1 MSELPRFGSYKTVS
15 ELGAGAIATVYLATQ
30 EPLGRKV
37 AIKALKSTIPPTST
51 FATQLEREARVL
63 SGLTHPNI
71 VLLLDYVKTETQMY
85 LVLEYISGFSLSEL
99 LAKKPKLRP
108 EMVAAIGAEV
118 AQGLAHAHERAVVH
132 RDVKPANVILSRQ
145 GEVKIVD
152 FSIAHRE
159 RLPSADEP
167 AAFDTETPA
176 RGTAQPGRGTQ
187 PAFGTP
193 AYMAPE
199 QLLGEAVDARSDLF
213 SLGVVLYQ
221 LLCGVRP
228 FDKPGEKR
236 APAYASRTSPAV
248 QLRQRAPDVPRA
260 LERVVM
266 RCIEKHP
273 ADRPMSADAVAEDL
287 AAFVRSRTELP
298 MRDLVRGAL
307 ASARLVAGEV
317 PSLVRASE
325 PRRPFFRTPWT
336 MALFG
341 VVLALGLGVVR
352 ATDRAAESAGAATEG
367 PLVPAQPGFLR
378 VLATPWAEVSVDGQ
392 RAAVTPTARAIPLAP
407 GVHFV
412 RFTHPSAP
420 AQTRRVTIRA
430 NETETLDVTMDV
442 AGAARDG
449 G

>member
-1 MSELPRFGSYKTVS
+1 MSDLPRFGNYKTVS

-30 EPLGRKV
+30 EPLARKV
-37 AIKALKSTIPPTST
+37 AIKALKSTIPPSST

-63 SGLTHPNI
+63 SGLSHPNI
-71 VLLLDYVKTETQMY
+71 VLLLDYVKSETQMY

-118 AQGLAHAHERAVVH
+118 AQGLAHAHERGVIH

-167 AAFDTETPA
+167 AAFDQSTPA
-176 RGTAQPGRGTQ
+176 QGTSQT
-187 PAFGTP
+187 AFGTP

-221 LLCGVRP
+221 LLSGVRP
-228 FDKPGEKR
+228 FERPGEKR
-236 APAYASRTSPAV
+236 APAHAARTSPAV

-260 LERVVM
+260 IERVVM

-273 ADRPMSADAVAEDL
+273 ADRPMSADAVAEEL
-287 AAFVRSRTELP
+287 IAYVRSRTELP
-298 MRDLVRGAL
+298 MRELVRGAL
-307 ASARLVAGEV
+307 ASARLVAGEA

-325 PRRPFFRTPWT
+325 PRPSFFRTPWT
-336 MALFG
+336 LALFG
-341 VVLALGLGVVR
+341 VALGLGLIAVR
-352 ATDRAAESAGAATEG
+352 ATDSAAEHAAAASEG
-367 PLVPAQPGFLR
+367 PLIPAQPGFLR
-378 VLATPWAEVSVDGQ
+378 VLATPWAEVAVDGQ
-392 RAAVTPTARAIPLAP
+392 RAAITPIARAIPLAP

-420 AQTRRVTIRA
+420 PLTRRVTIRP
-430 NETETLDVTMDV
+430 NETETLDVTMAV
-442 AGAARDG
+442 AGSGERDG

>member
-1 MSELPRFGSYKTVS
+1 MSELPKFGSYETVS
-15 ELGAGAIATVYLATQ
+15 ELGAGAIANVYLATQ

-37 AIKALKSTIPPTST
+37 AIKALKATIPPSST

-63 SGLTHPNI
+63 SGLSHPNI
-71 VLLLDYVKTETQMY
+71 VLLLDYVKTEGQMY
-85 LVLEYISGFSLSEL
+85 LVLEYIAGFSLAEL

-118 AQGLAHAHERAVVH
+118 ARGLGHAHGRGVVH

-167 AAFDTETPA
+167 ATFDGETPA
-176 RGTAQPGRGTQ
+176 RGTHAT
-187 PAFGTP
+187 FGTP

-199 QLLGEAVDARSDLF
+199 QLLGEAVDPRSDLF
-213 SLGVVLYQ
+213 SFGVVVYQ
-221 LLCGVRP
+221 LLCGARP
-228 FDKPGEKR
+228 FERPGEKR
-236 APAYASRTSPAV
+236 APAHAARTSPAV

-273 ADRPMSADAVAEDL
+273 ADWPMSADAVADEL
-287 AAFVRSRTELP
+287 ADFVRSRTELSS
-298 MRDLVRGAL
+298 RELVRGAL
-307 ASARLVAGEV
+307 ASVHLVAGEA
-317 PSLVRASE
+317 PLLARAAA
-325 PRRPFFRTPWT
+325 PRLPLLQTPWSL
-336 MALFG
+336 ALFG
-341 VVLALGLGVVR
+341 AALALGLGVVR
-352 ATDRAAESAGAATEG
+352 ATDRDAAQKALVAEG
-367 PLVPAQPGFLR
+367 PLVPQRPGFLR
-378 VLATPWAEVSVDGQ
+378 VLATPWADVAVDGQ
-392 RAAVTPTARAIPLAP
+392 HACTTPVARAIPLAP

-420 AQTRRVTIRA
+420 AVTKRVTLRA

-442 AGAARDG
+442 TGAARDAG
-449 G
+449 AGD

>member
-1 MSELPRFGSYKTVS
+1 MPELPRFGNYKTVS
-15 ELGAGAIATVYLATQ
+15 ELGSGAIATVYLATQ

-37 AIKALKSTIPPTST
+37 AIKALKATIPPSST

-63 SGLTHPNI
+63 SGLSHPNI
-71 VLLLDYVKTETQMY
+71 VLLLDYVKSESQMY

-99 LAKKPKLRP
+99 LAKKPKLRA

-118 AQGLAHAHERAVVH
+118 AEGLAHAHELGVVH

-159 RLPSADEP
+159 RLPSVDEP

-176 RGTAQPGRGTQ
+176 HGTSQT
-187 PAFGTP
+187 AFGTP

-236 APAYASRTSPAV
+236 APAHATRTSPAV

-273 ADRPMSADAVAEDL
+273 ADRPTSADAVAEEL
-287 AAFVRSRTELP
+287 KEFVRSRTELS
-298 MRDLVRGAL
+298 MRQLVRGAL
-307 ASARLVAGEV
+307 ASARLVAGDV

-325 PRRPFFRTPWT
+325 PRTPLLQTPWSL
-336 MALFG
+336 ALFG
-341 VVLALGLGVVR
+341 VALVVGLASVH
-352 ATDRAAESAGAATEG
+352 ATDHATEQSAPATEG
-367 PLVPAQPGFLR
+367 PLGAARPGFLR

-392 RAAVTPTARAIPLAP
+392 HVDTTPMARAIPLAP

-412 RFTHPSAP
+412 TFKHPSAP
-420 AQTRRVTIRA
+420 TQTRRVSIVA
-430 NETETLDVTMDV
+430 SETATLDVTMDV
-442 AGAARDG
+442 ASATASTHPE
-449 G
+449 

>member
-1 MSELPRFGSYKTVS
+1 MPELPKFGDYETLS
-15 ELGAGAIATVYLATQ
+15 ELGSGAIATVYLATQ

-37 AIKALKSTIPPTST
+37 AIKALKGTIPPTST

-63 SGLTHPNI
+63 SGLSHPNI
-71 VLLLDYVKTETQMY
+71 VLLLDYVKSESQMY

-108 EMVAAIGAEV
+108 EMVAAIGAAV
-118 AQGLAHAHERAVVH
+118 AEGLAHAHERGVVH

-145 GEVKIVD
+145 GEVKLVD

-159 RLPSADEP
+159 RLPSVDEP
-167 AAFDTETPA
+167 IAFDSETPA
-176 RGTAQPGRGTQ
+176 RGTAPG
-187 PAFGTP
+187 AFGTP

-199 QLLGEAVDARSDLF
+199 QLLGEAASASSDLF

-236 APAYASRTSPAV
+236 APAHASRTSPAV

-273 ADRPMSADAVAEDL
+273 ADRPMSADAVAEEL
-287 AAFVRSRTELP
+287 TEFVRSRTELP
-298 MRDLVRGAL
+298 MRQLVRGAL
-307 ASARLVAGEV
+307 ASARLVSGEV

-325 PRRPFFRTPWT
+325 PRAPFASSPWSV
-336 MALFG
+336 ALFG
-341 VVLALGLGVVR
+341 AGLVVALFAIH
-352 ATDRAAESAGAATEG
+352 ATDHDAVQTAAAAEG
-367 PLVPAQPGFLR
+367 PLVPARPGFLR
-378 VLATPWAEVSVDGQ
+378 LLATPWAEVAIDGQ
-392 RAAVTPTARAIPLAP
+392 RAAITPVAYAIPLAP

-412 RFTHPSAP
+412 TFTHPNAP
-420 AQTRRVTIRA
+420 TQTRRVSIA
-430 NETETLDVTMDV
+430 PGATETLDVTMDV
-442 AGAARDG
+442 SGAARDAG
-449 G
+449 LE

>member
-1 MSELPRFGSYKTVS
+1 MPDLPRFGNYKTVS
-15 ELGAGAIATVYLATQ
+15 ELGSGAIATVYLATQ
-30 EPLGRKV
+30 EPLARKV
-37 AIKALKSTIPPTST
+37 AIKALKATIPPSST
-51 FATQLEREARVL
+51 FAAQLEREARVL

-71 VLLLDYVKTETQMY
+71 VLLLDYVKSEAQMY

-99 LAKKPKLRP
+99 LAKKPKLRA

-118 AQGLAHAHERAVVH
+118 AAGLAHAHERGVVH

-152 FSIAHRE
+152 FSIAQRE
-159 RLPSADEP
+159 RLPSVDEP
-167 AAFDTETPA
+167 ATFDTETPA
-176 RGTAQPGRGTQ
+176 RGTSQT
-187 PAFGTP
+187 AFGTP

-221 LLCGVRP
+221 LLAGVRP

-236 APAYASRTSPAV
+236 APAHATRTSPAV

-273 ADRPMSADAVAEDL
+273 ADRPSSADAVAEEL
-287 AAFVRSRTELP
+287 KELVRSRTDLP
-298 MRDLVRGAL
+298 MRQLVRGAL
-307 ASARLVAGEV
+307 ASARLVSGEV

-325 PRRPFFRTPWT
+325 PRTPIVQTPWSL
-336 MALFG
+336 ALFG
-341 VVLALGLGVVR
+341 VAMLLGLGVVR
-352 ATDRAAESAGAATEG
+352 ATDGAAEQIAPQVEG
-367 PLVPAQPGFLR
+367 PLGPASPGYVRF
-378 VLATPWAEVSVDGQ
+378 LATPWAHVAIDGQ
-392 RAAVTPTARAIPLAP
+392 PTGTTPMARAVPLAP

-412 RFTHPSAP
+412 TFTHPNATT
-420 AQTRRVTIRA
+420 QTRRVSVAAGAT
-430 NETETLDVTMDV
+430 TTLDVTMDV
-442 AGAARDG
+442 TGATASASASQ
-449 G
+449 

>member
-1 MSELPRFGSYKTVS
+1 MSELPRFGIYKTVS

-30 EPLGRKV
+30 EPLARKV
-37 AIKALKSTIPPTST
+37 AIKALKSTIPPSST
-51 FATQLEREARVL
+51 FAAQLEREARVL
-63 SGLTHPNI
+63 SGLSHPNI
-71 VLLLDYVKTETQMY
+71 VLLLDYVKTEAQMY

-99 LAKKPKLRP
+99 LAKKPKLRG

-118 AQGLAHAHERAVVH
+118 AQGLAHAHERGVIH

-167 AAFDTETPA
+167 AAFDQSTPA
-176 RGTAQPGRGTQ
+176 HGTSQT
-187 PAFGTP
+187 AFGTP

-221 LLCGVRP
+221 LLSGVRP
-228 FDKPGEKR
+228 FERPGEKR
-236 APAYASRTSPAV
+236 APAHAARTSPAV

-273 ADRPMSADAVAEDL
+273 ADRPTSADAVAEEL
-287 AAFVRSRTELP
+287 TAFVRSRTELS
-298 MRDLVRGAL
+298 MRELVRGAL
-307 ASARLVAGEV
+307 ASARLVPGD
-317 PSLVRASE
+317 PPPLVRASE
-325 PRRPFFRTPWT
+325 PRPSFFRTPWT
-336 MALFG
+336 LALFG
-341 VVLALGLGVVR
+341 AALGLGLAAVH
-352 ATDRAAESAGAATEG
+352 ATDRAAEHAAAASEG
-367 PLVPAQPGFLR
+367 PLLPAQRGFLR
-378 VLATPWAEVSVDGQ
+378 VLATPWAEVAVDGQ
-392 RAAVTPTARAIPLAP
+392 RAAITPVARPIPLAP

-420 AQTRRVTIRA
+420 SQTRRVTIA
-430 NETETLDVTMDV
+430 PNETETLDVTMNIAGQD
-442 AGAARDG
+442 AGAP
-449 G
+449 

>member
-1 MSELPRFGSYKTVS
+1 MDLPKFGNYKTTS
-15 ELGAGAIATVYLATQ
+15 ELGSGAIATVYLATQ
-30 EPLGRKV
+30 EPLARKV
-37 AIKALKSTIPPTST
+37 AIKALKATIPPTST

-63 SGLTHPNI
+63 SGLSHPNI

-99 LAKKPKLRP
+99 LAKKPKLRA

-118 AQGLAHAHERAVVH
+118 AEGLAHAHERGVVH

-159 RLPSADEP
+159 RLPSVDEP
-167 AAFDTETPA
+167 AAFDSETPA
-176 RGTAQPGRGTQ
+176 RGTSQT
-187 PAFGTP
+187 AFGTP

-199 QLLGEAVDARSDLF
+199 QLLGEAVDARSDVF
-213 SLGVVLYQ
+213 SLGVVMYQ

-236 APAYASRTSPAV
+236 APAHATRTSPAV

-273 ADRPMSADAVAEDL
+273 ADRPSSADTVAEEL
-287 AAFVRSRTELP
+287 KEFVRSRTDLP
-298 MRDLVRGAL
+298 IRQLVRGAL
-307 ASARLVAGEV
+307 ASARLVAGDV

-325 PRRPFFRTPWT
+325 PRTPLVQTPWT
-336 MALFG
+336 FALFG
-341 VVLALGLGVVR
+341 AAMVVGLAVVH
-352 ATDRAAESAGAATEG
+352 ATDSDPEQAVPRVEGPLGAAT
-367 PLVPAQPGFLR
+367 PGFVR
-378 VLATPWAEVSVDGQ
+378 VLATPWADVAVDGQ
-392 RAAVTPTARAIPLAP
+392 HAGTTPMARAIPLAP

-412 RFTHPSAP
+412 TFTHPSAKT
-420 AQTRRVTIRA
+420 QTRRVSVTTGA
-430 NETETLDVTMDV
+430 TTTLDVTMDLSV
-442 AGAARDG
+442 AASASSAQ
-449 G
+449 